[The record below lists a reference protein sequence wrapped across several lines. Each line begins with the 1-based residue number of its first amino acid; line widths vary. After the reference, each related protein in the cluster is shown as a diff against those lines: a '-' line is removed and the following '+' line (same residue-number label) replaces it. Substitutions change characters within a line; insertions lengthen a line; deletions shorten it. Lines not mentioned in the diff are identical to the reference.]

1 MKRRIPITTAGLYW
15 ILVLCGLVGTTILRR
30 DHLDQLV
37 PLWIGTVGGVTIGQ
51 LASKLRIRPLVPL
64 LLIPATA
71 WIILPFSFY
80 FFAYSGMSSTAAEGL
95 ALAFVP
101 SLLGGYLSL
110 SERGG
115 LVAFWYPVV
124 LWMIV
129 ILDHPLD
136 ARQTAFHPQ
145 AALPFLTLLGA
156 LFVAFLRAR
165 ETRRVTIWES
175 HGSPRLALRP
185 RRTVLRSSPIRSTL
199 SVVWTGAVGGVALLL
214 TWWVAPQLWQKD
226 QQVQREAFAQTVAAA
241 RESALPCCE
250 SRYHRTRIHE
260 YLPLGVTEESSTSC
274 RSCAEAQTVAPIE
287 HRPLYGAPT
296 YSGGW
301 SAGLGN
307 EGQPNVQ
314 PTPASIGLGD
324 PSTASPTTVSPTT
337 TWTNVPTSPVL
348 TPGSTQPVPG
358 SVSPVARNAPAVAT
372 PKNGGPAGLPKTR
385 DGVVPTTK
393 PAALHAPGSTPTFSG
408 AGYAAHPGNVDVEA
422 QRPSS
427 SPFPSSA
434 PWPWMF
440 AAAIAGVIA
449 HVLLRMLRRTVTLAH
464 LARPFWNEPIDQ
476 RISNHWQRMRI
487 GLRDAGIQ
495 ESRDES
501 PSAFARRI
509 GIEGMESCATILE
522 RVRHGVRIEE
532 HDLANMASA
541 AGVVFTKARDRAGL
555 SGRAAAWLRWPL
567 A

>member
-15 ILVLCGLVGTTILRR
+15 ILVLCGLVGTTLLRR
-30 DHLDQLV
+30 DHTEQLV

-71 WIILPFSFY
+71 WIVLPFSFY
-80 FFAYSGMSSTAAEGL
+80 FFAYSGMSSSASEGL
-95 ALAFVP
+95 ALAFIP

-145 AALPFLTLLGA
+145 AALPFLFLLGA
-156 LFVAFLRAR
+156 LFVAFLCAR

-175 HGSPRLALRP
+175 HGSPRLALRT
-185 RRTVLRSSPIRSTL
+185 RRTVLRSSPVRATL
-199 SVVWTGAVGGVALLL
+199 SVVWTGAVGGMALLL

-226 QQVQREAFAQTVAAA
+226 QQVQREELAQRVAGTY
-241 RESALPCCE
+241 ESSLPCCE
-250 SRYHRTRIHE
+250 SRSRRTRIHE
-260 YLPLGVTEESSTSC
+260 YLPLGTTEESSLSC
-274 RSCAEAQTVAPIE
+274 RSCAETTAGAPIE

-307 EGQPNVQ
+307 EGQVNVE
-314 PTPASIGLGD
+314 
-324 PSTASPTTVSPTT
+324 PSTVNAST
-337 TWTNVPTSPVL
+337 TWTGPTAAPVL
-348 TPGSTQPVPG
+348 APG
-358 SVSPVARNAPAVAT
+358 SVQPIPAVVPPIATPVAAAPKPGLPAT
-372 PKNGGPAGLPKTR
+372 LPKTR
-385 DGVVPTTK
+385 DGVVPTAR
-393 PAALHAPGSTPTFSG
+393 PAVRHDGVATSTSQPAFHGSSSST
-408 AGYAAHPGNVDVEA
+408 GYANAETP
-422 QRPSS
+422 RSLS

-434 PWPWMF
+434 PWPWIF
-440 AAAIAGVIA
+440 VAAFAGVVG

-464 LARPFWNEPIDQ
+464 LARPFWKEPVDQ
-476 RISNHWQRMRI
+476 RISNHWQRMLI

-495 ESRDES
+495 ETRDES
-501 PSAFARRI
+501 PSAFARRV
-509 GIEGMESCATILE
+509 GIEGMDACATILE

-532 HDLANMASA
+532 HDLENMASGA
-541 AGVVFTKARDRAGL
+541 SAVFAKAHERAGL

>member
-15 ILVLCGLVGTTILRR
+15 ILVLCGLVGTTLLRR
-30 DHLDQLV
+30 DHTDQLV

-51 LASKLRIRPLVPL
+51 LASRLRIRPLVPL

-80 FFAYSGMSSTAAEGL
+80 FFAYSGMSSGAAEGL
-95 ALAFVP
+95 ALAFFP

-136 ARQTAFHPQ
+136 ARLTAFHPQ
-145 AALPFLTLLGA
+145 AALPFLVLLGA

-165 ETRRVTIWES
+165 ETRRVTIWEG
-175 HGSPRLALRP
+175 HGSPRLALLP
-185 RRTVLRSSPIRSTL
+185 RRTVLRSSPIRGVL
-199 SVVWTGAVGGVALLL
+199 SVVWTGAIGGVALLL

-226 QQVQREAFAQTVAAA
+226 QDLQREELAQTVAGGSTA
-241 RESALPCCE
+241 SLPCCE
-250 SRYHRTRIHE
+250 SRLRRARIRE
-260 YLPLGVTEESSTSC
+260 YLPLGATEESTPSC
-274 RSCAEAQTVAPIE
+274 RWCATPTQTVAPIE
-287 HRPLYGAPT
+287 NRPLYGAPT
-296 YSGGW
+296 YAGGW

-307 EGQPNVQ
+307 EGPSNVE
-314 PTPASIGLGD
+314 
-324 PSTASPTTVSPTT
+324 PSTVSTST
-337 TWTNVPTSPVL
+337 AWTDVPAAPVL
-348 TPGSTQPVPG
+348 APGSIRPIPEVVP
-358 SVSPVARNAPAVAT
+358 PIAAAPKPGLPAT
-372 PKNGGPAGLPKTR
+372 LPKTH
-385 DGVVPTTK
+385 DGVVPTAK
-393 PAALHAPGSTPTFSG
+393 PVVRHDGVATSTSQPAFRGS
-408 AGYAAHPGNVDVEA
+408 GYTTGSAYVEA
-422 QRPSS
+422 PQPTS
-427 SPFPSSA
+427 SPLPSSA

-440 AAAIAGVIA
+440 AAAIVGVLA
-449 HVLLRMLRRTVTLAH
+449 HVLLRMLRRTITLAH
-464 LARPFWNEPIDQ
+464 LARPFWKEPVDQ
-476 RISNHWQRMRI
+476 RISNHWQRMLI

-495 ESRDES
+495 EGRDES

-532 HDLANMASA
+532 HDLANMASGA
-541 AGVVFTKARDRAGL
+541 SAVFTRARERAGL